1 MHDLH
6 TLLKIQHQRNL
17 SSLIIIKNKKKKLH
31 TVMVHGSISKI
42 DNFIPL
48 KIQIFYDSTLKLIIS
63 KLDDIKY

>member
-17 SSLIIIKNKKKKLH
+17 SSLIIIKKKLH
-31 TVMVHGSISKI
+31 TIMVHGSISKI

-48 KIQIFYDSTLKLIIS
+48 KIQIFYDSTLQLIIS
-63 KLDDIKY
+63 KLDYIKY

>member
-17 SSLIIIKNKKKKLH
+17 SSLIIIKKKLH

-48 KIQIFYDSTLKLIIS
+48 KIQIFYDLTLKLIIS
-63 KLDDIKY
+63 KLDYIKY

>member
-17 SSLIIIKNKKKKLH
+17 SSLIIIKKKLH

>member
-6 TLLKIQHQRNL
+6 TLHKIQHQRNL
-17 SSLIIIKNKKKKLH
+17 SSLIIIKKKLH

-42 DNFIPL
+42 NNFIPL